1 MEVKKLDVQLNENIF
16 NVPIKKHVLW
26 EVVKWQLAKRRAGTH
41 STKTRGEVAYS
52 NRKILPQKGTGNAR
66 HGDRGAPIFVGG
78 GIAHGPKPRDYSYN
92 LNKKVRRKA
101 LKMALSD
108 RAKEGRI
115 VVVEDFSLEQPKTK
129 QAVELLKNLG
139 LDRKKVLVIIP
150 EKDVNIQKSFRNL
163 PNAVVLP
170 VEGLNVYDILW
181 ANKLVITQSAL
192 KKNRRKTLQV
202 RRHKK
207 WLKKRLNLSAVSTP
221 PIF

>member
-1 MEVKKLDVQLNENIF
+1 MEAKKVDVQLREDIF

-52 NRKILPQKGTGNAR
+52 GRKLLPQKGTGNAR

-78 GIAHGPKPRDYSYN
+78 GIAHGPKPRDYSYH

-115 VVVEDFSLEQPKTK
+115 TVVEDFTFEAPKTK
-129 QAVELLKNLG
+129 TAVEFLKSLG
-139 LDRKKVLVIIP
+139 LDGQKVVVVIP
-150 EKDVNIQKSFRNL
+150 EKDEVIQKSFRNL
-163 PNAVVLP
+163 PNAIVLP
-170 VEGLNVYDILW
+170 VEGLNVYAILW
-181 ANKLVITQSAL
+181 ANHLVITKNAL
-192 KKNRRKTLQV
+192 QKIEE
-202 RRHKK
+202 
-207 WLKKRLNLSAVSTP
+207 RLGK
-221 PIF
+221 